1 MRRISSIA
9 GRQHG
14 VITRTQLL
22 AEGWS
27 ESRIDREVRAGRLHR
42 LQAGVYALGHRPST
56 DAARWLAAVLACGDG
71 AVLARHSAG
80 ALLGLPVSD
89 NGLTRVAVPSD
100 RRRPRID
107 THRALL
113 APEDVTVRHRIPVTS
128 VARTLA
134 DLAHSLDDA
143 RYHRVVKEAQF
154 RGLWDDAQIE
164 DALTRRPATRL
175 RAYLGDE
182 TLTQSELED
191 AFLRLCRRHGIP
203 LPDTQFGTK
212 PRVDFV
218 WHAERLV
225 VEVDGWEAHRTR
237 AAFQDDRTNTNALQL
252 GGFVVLRY
260 THQDVTRRDRL
271 VAQQVLYAGNFSS
284 THSGPSGVRRYG
296 RPPTRT

>member
-1 MRRISSIA
+1 MRHISTA
-9 GRQHG
+9 NRQYG

-22 AEGWS
+22 DAGWS
-27 ESRIDREVRAGRLHR
+27 PSRIARERTAGRLHTIHT
-42 LQAGVYALGHRPST
+42 GVYALGHRSLPEHG
-56 DAARWLAAVLACGDG
+56 RWLAAVLACEGS
-71 AVLARHSAG
+71 VLAGRSAG
-80 ALLGLPVSD
+80 ALHGLPVSD
-89 NGLTRVAVPSD
+89 NGLTYVAAPTKHT
-100 RRRPRID
+100 RRRIVAHQAR
-107 THRALL
+107 L

-175 RAYLGDE
+175 RAYLCDE